1 MRQNPLEELLDTYAH
16 VIPISAAQGV
26 GIDDLQAAIEEVL
39 VEQMVELEIVVPY
52 QSGELLN
59 LWHRQ
64 GIVEAET
71 YTPQGTRVRGRLPRW
86 LVEVISEE
94 ARTPVGT

>member
-1 MRQNPLEELLDTYAH
+1 
-16 VIPISAAQGV
+16 V
-26 GIDDLQAAIEEVL
+26 GIDELLAAIEEML
-39 VEQMVELEIVVPY
+39 VEQMVELDVVVPY

-71 YTPQGTRVRGRLPRW
+71 YTPQGTRVRGRVPRW
-86 LVEVISEE
+86 LGDVIIEE
-94 ARTPVGT
+94 ARAPISL

>member
-1 MRQNPLEELLDTYAH
+1 
-16 VIPISAAQGV
+16 
-26 GIDDLQAAIEEVL
+26 
-39 VEQMVELEIVVPY
+39 MVELDVVVPY

-71 YTPQGTRVRGRLPRW
+71 YTSRGTRVRGRLPRW
-86 LVEVISEE
+86 LADLMTEE
-94 ARTPVGT
+94 ARTTAL